1 MYVDCG
7 VLEKSV
13 IIKSVLILNNKNFIV
28 KALVFNNIISLK

>member
-13 IIKSVLILNNKNFIV
+13 IIKSVLILNNRNFIA
-28 KALVFNNIISLK
+28 KAQVFNNIISLK